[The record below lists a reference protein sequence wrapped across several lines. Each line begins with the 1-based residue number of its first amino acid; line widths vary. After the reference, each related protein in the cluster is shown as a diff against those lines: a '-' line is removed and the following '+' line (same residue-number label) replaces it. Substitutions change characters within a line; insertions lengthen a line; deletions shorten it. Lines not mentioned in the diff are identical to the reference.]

1 MGVTLTTREL
11 DVMSVV
17 WMLGSATVN
26 DVWDRLPDDLAYST
40 VLTVF
45 RTLKAKGY
53 VRHEQEGK
61 AFRYYPLIEPNDAGD
76 SALARL
82 LNKVYQDSRELL
94 VTRLVSD
101 ENVTAEELRNIRR
114 MVDERLKE
122 VDE

>member
-1 MGVTLTTREL
+1 MGVTLTKREL
-11 DVMSVV
+11 DVISVV

-26 DVWDRLPDDLAYST
+26 EVRDRLPDHLAYST

-53 VRHEQEGK
+53 VRHEQDGK
-61 AFRYYPLIEPNDAGD
+61 AFRYYTLIQPDDAGD

-82 LNKVYQDSRELL
+82 LNKVYQNSRELL
-94 VTRLVSD
+94 VTRLVSH
-101 ENVTAEELRNIRR
+101 ESITAEELRNIRQ
-114 MVDERLKE
+114 MVERRLKE

>member
-1 MGVTLTTREL
+1 MGVTLTKREL
-11 DVMSVV
+11 DVISVV

-26 DVWDRLPDDLAYST
+26 EVRDRIPDDLAYST

-53 VRHEQEGK
+53 VRHEQDGK
-61 AFRYYPLIEPNDAGD
+61 AFRYYTLIQPNDAGD

-82 LNKVYQDSRELL
+82 LNKVYQNSRELL
-94 VTRLVSD
+94 VTRLVSH
-101 ENVTAEELRNIRR
+101 ESVTAEELRNIRR

-122 VDE
+122 VDQ